1 MKGREEKKKQRDPAV
16 DFLRVIA
23 CLMVVGIHVNVMGTG
38 SRSKLMLGMLFSDGV
53 TIFFI
58 LMGFFFFRKGFLQTL
73 RRGLLQVVLPGLAIM
88 LLSYQFAPWIMGQQ
102 GLRACFLHAQFDPA
116 AFFTDMMSWG
126 ANIRQPLAAHLWYIF
141 NYLQLLLAYPL
152 LRPLYPDRTEKTV
165 GGGIGASA
173 ATSLQTAEDANAA
186 DPYRRYR
193 LYLIVFIFANQILMD
208 LAVTGLQS
216 LWPVQLSPFM
226 LYTSAGMLLM
236 IGYELYAMRQ
246 TIRQYAER
254 GHLRAMLVTLLL
266 VLLLLRCAVQSF
278 VFGLNESQDFYMHWN
293 CAFATVMSVLFIALV
308 LSFDFTKEDTVSRL
322 VRLIAKVGP
331 YTFWIYLVHYG
342 IYHFLFFRAGA
353 HWGLHLPG
361 EAIDSYESIAAQ
373 LLHLVVRIPV
383 VFFLSLAV
391 SILMLRLWKTFRK
404 GNAD

>member
-1 MKGREEKKKQRDPAV
+1 
-16 DFLRVIA
+16 
-23 CLMVVGIHVNVMGTG
+23 
-38 SRSKLMLGMLFSDGV
+38 
-53 TIFFI
+53 
-58 LMGFFFFRKGFLQTL
+58 
-73 RRGLLQVVLPGLAIM
+73 
-88 LLSYQFAPWIMGQQ
+88 
-102 GLRACFLHAQFDPA
+102 
-116 AFFTDMMSWG
+116 
-126 ANIRQPLAAHLWYIF
+126 
-141 NYLQLLLAYPL
+141 
-152 LRPLYPDRTEKTV
+152 
-165 GGGIGASA
+165 
-173 ATSLQTAEDANAA
+173 
-186 DPYRRYR
+186 
-193 LYLIVFIFANQILMD
+193 MD